1 MDKCPYCGSDDG
13 VFTTYTGTQYYDWNG
28 EPCGYDNDVSDNQ
41 IKFARCIKCN
51 RKIAKK
57 KLKNNSTN

>member
-51 RKIAKK
+51 RKVQ
-57 KLKNNSTN
+57 